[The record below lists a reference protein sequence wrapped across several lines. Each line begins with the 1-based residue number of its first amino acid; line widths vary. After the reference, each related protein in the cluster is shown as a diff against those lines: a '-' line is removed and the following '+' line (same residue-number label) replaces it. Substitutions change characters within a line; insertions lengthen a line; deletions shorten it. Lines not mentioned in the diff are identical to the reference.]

1 MGKIF
6 VLLGFSLIFILS
18 SCDRSIESRLNAQKK
33 QESEVIIQKNERKD
47 TVKAT
52 NQIIAVSE
60 PPKIEE
66 TQKIEVESPKNV
78 EEVTTTNS
86 PAKEKIELGVEKP
99 KGEFKANVKINNQE
113 ANIKDKKVV
122 AKSTL
127 EKNKIQKN
135 LNLKEKD
142 KIDTVSSIKKGK
154 EFTKVKIHEQNGQ
167 TKVKQAEKLKSS
179 EKASVA
185 SFQDEKDSKSKEKT
199 TSIKTL
205 SKKEENEGA
214 YDNGKLV
221 SNFSEEELRLGA
233 QKPLSKEEIKY
244 FKMQCRYAL
253 MSEQDIIENGCQ
265 SKKVAISR

>member
-33 QESEVIIQKNERKD
+33 QESEVIILKNERKD

-52 NQIIAVSE
+52 NQIIAVAES
-60 PPKIEE
+60 PKIEE
-66 TQKIEVESPKNV
+66 TRKIEVESPKKV
-78 EEVTTTNS
+78 EEGTTTNS
-86 PAKEKIELGVEKP
+86 PTKEKIELGVEKP
-99 KGEFKANVKINNQE
+99 KGEFKASVRVNNQG
-113 ANIKDKKVV
+113 ANIKEKKIVT
-122 AKSTL
+122 KPTL

-135 LNLKEKD
+135 SNLKEKD
-142 KIDTVSSIKKGK
+142 KIEVLSSTKKNKELAKIK
-154 EFTKVKIHEQNGQ
+154 INEQNGQ
-167 TKVKQAEKLKSS
+167 TKLKQAEKLKSS
-179 EKASVA
+179 EKASVV
-185 SFQDEKDSKSKEKT
+185 SLQDEKESKSKEKT
-199 TSIKTL
+199 ALIKTP
-205 SKKEENEGA
+205 SKKEENEGS

-253 MSEQDIIENGCQ
+253 MSEKEIIENGCQ